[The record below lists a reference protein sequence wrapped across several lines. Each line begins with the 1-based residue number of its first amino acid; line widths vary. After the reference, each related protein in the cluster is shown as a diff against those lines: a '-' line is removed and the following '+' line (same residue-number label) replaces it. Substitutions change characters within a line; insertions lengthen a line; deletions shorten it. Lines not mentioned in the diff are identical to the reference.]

1 MNPCSQAVWMKCRRC
16 ESDPNF
22 DLPGESDMKDETF
35 RSAEDV
41 PTGEYID
48 DEFCASYRKDAEN
61 GDPEAQLKLS
71 LYTATSFDNEE
82 SANCAESLNWLRK
95 AAEQGYSPAQY
106 QLGLLYL
113 LGRKLPMDEVQA
125 LDWFRKADQS
135 GSNPDAQ
142 YAISQMYGM
151 GVGVPKNETMRVAW
165 LCKAAESGHAEA
177 QYYLGSL
184 YDRGLGGLPKDGSKA
199 LALYRQ
205 SAAQEHPYGEF
216 TLGLLYEHGRGV
228 SKDVEEAIRWYRR
241 AAEHGEEAAH
251 EKLCEMGLDS
261 HQATSI

>member
-1 MNPCSQAVWMKCRRC
+1 
-16 ESDPNF
+16 
-22 DLPGESDMKDETF
+22 
-35 RSAEDV
+35 
-41 PTGEYID
+41 
-48 DEFCASYRKDAEN
+48 
-61 GDPEAQLKLS
+61 
-71 LYTATSFDNEE
+71 
-82 SANCAESLNWLRK
+82 
-95 AAEQGYSPAQY
+95 
-106 QLGLLYL
+106 
-113 LGRKLPMDEVQA
+113 
-125 LDWFRKADQS
+125 
-135 GSNPDAQ
+135 
-142 YAISQMYGM
+142 
-151 GVGVPKNETMRVAW
+151 MRVAW

-261 HQATSI
+261 H